1 MAPGNRVLAITG
13 AFGFIGSR
21 LVNRLQ
27 QSDFYSKV
35 VLTDV
40 LEPAMKLPGN
50 YVYRKCDIRD
60 GDTLKEIFTGEG
72 VTDVV
77 HLAYLSNPTRDL
89 DLEYQIDVKGSENVI
104 NAAKACSAGKF
115 VIASSDC
122 AYGFFPGTPDHLPE
136 EAPLRPTPGFTYAIN
151 KTIIEKMVQNYAA
164 DNPETS
170 VVIFRPCIVMGP
182 NCKSAV
188 AKSLEGPVII
198 GLSGC
203 NPIMQ
208 YVHEDDVAE
217 AFYLALTKDVSGAFN
232 LAADEGLPYDKMA
245 EVAGKKLVR
254 LPAGFMKP
262 LVSLLYTLR
271 LMPFG
276 PAQLS
281 YIQYP
286 LSMKADKIRK
296 ELGFRPRYTS
306 AEAIRSFLER

>member
-1 MAPGNRVLAITG
+1 MATSNRVLAITG

-21 LVNRLQ
+21 LVNRLKD
-27 QSDFYSKV
+27 SDFYSKI

-40 LEPAMKLPGN
+40 LEPTMELPQN
-50 YVYRKCDIRD
+50 YEYRQCDIRD
-60 GDTLKEIFTGEG
+60 GDTLKDIFTDEG

-77 HLAYLSNPTRDL
+77 HLAYLSNPTRDF

-104 NAAKACSAGKF
+104 NAAKACGAGKF

-136 EAPLRPTPGFTYAIN
+136 DAPLRPTPGFTYAIN
-151 KTIIEKMVQNYAA
+151 KTIIENMVQNYAD
-164 DNPETS
+164 DNPGTS

-188 AKSLEGPVII
+188 AKSLEGPFII
-198 GLSGC
+198 GFRGY

-254 LPAGFMKP
+254 LPVGLMKP

-286 LSMKADKIRK
+286 LSMKADKIKK